1 MCLFKPSKLRMNKT
15 KSKFG
20 QASICFTAWLVLC
33 LFGYQANATDSDPR
47 SYSNI
52 PVGMNFLVA
61 GYSHTAGNVAFAP
74 SLPIKNAKINIDS
87 AVLAYSRA
95 LDVFGKSGKVDLILP
110 GVSLSGT
117 AEVFGQPR
125 EREVGGFADPV
136 ARFYVNLYG
145 APALSIKE
153 FADYEQDIIV
163 GVSFAVS
170 APGGQYDEE
179 KLVNIGTNRWSFKPE
194 IGISK
199 AWGPVTAELATGAYF
214 FTDNNQP
221 FRSDNQQQDPLFAA
235 QGHLIY
241 NFRPGIWA
249 AFDANYYTGG
259 LITTDGNSA
268 DNSLENWR
276 MGGTLSVAV
285 HRNHSIKVF
294 GNTGIYSRTGG
305 NFDTVGIAWM
315 YRWGDGY

>member
-1 MCLFKPSKLRMNKT
+1 MNKT
-15 KSKFG
+15 NFAFVG
-20 QASICFTAWLVLC
+20 QSVGKLAALLALSSVI
-33 LFGYQANATDSDPR
+33 YPANATDSDPR

-61 GYSHTAGNVAFAP
+61 GYSHTTGNVAFAP

-95 LDVFGKSGKVDLILP
+95 LDIFGQSGKVDLILP
-110 GVSLSGT
+110 GASLSGT
-117 AEVFGQPR
+117 AEVLGQPR
-125 EREVGGFADPV
+125 EREVGGFADTI

-145 APALSIKE
+145 APALSIKD
-153 FADYEQDIIV
+153 FANYQQDVIV
-163 GVSFAVS
+163 GVSLAVS
-170 APGGQYDEE
+170 APDGQYDAE
-179 KLVNIGTNRWSFKPE
+179 KLINIGTNRWSFKPE

-214 FTDNNQP
+214 FTDNDQP
-221 FRSDNQQQDPLFAA
+221 FRSDNLQQDPLFAA
-235 QGHLIY
+235 QGHVIY

-259 LITTDGNSA
+259 LITTDGKSA

-276 MGGTLSVAV
+276 VGGTLSVAV
-285 HRNHSIKVF
+285 HRNHSIKLF

-315 YRWGDGY
+315 YRWGEGF